1 MASVYPSSI
10 ACKLKI
16 GWPSGSEDFFFFI
29 MVTFCFAVFVYLFY
43 QFLVLSLFCFV
54 FVVVVAFLT
63 TGLIVNSLFPSKT
76 SLVKLVT
83 ILFFSHLYSIFFLL
97 IYLINLSYVSF
108 FFCHSCLSSAP
119 SGNVQ
124 YRREEV
130 TIWLAV
136 LSM

>member
-16 GWPSGSEDFFFFI
+16 GWPSGSEDFFFI
-29 MVTFCFAVFVYLFY
+29 MVTFCFAVFVYLFF
-43 QFLVLSLFCFV
+43 QFLVISFFGFV

-83 ILFFSHLYSIFFLL
+83 ILFFSHLYSIFFFLL
-97 IYLINLSYVSF
+97 IYFINLSYVSF
-108 FFCHSCLSSAP
+108 FLP
-119 SGNVQ
+119 
-124 YRREEV
+124 
-130 TIWLAV
+130 
-136 LSM
+136 

>member
-29 MVTFCFAVFVYLFY
+29 MVTFCFAVFVYLFF
-43 QFLVLSLFCFV
+43 QFLVISLFCFV

-76 SLVKLVT
+76 LLVKLVT
-83 ILFFSHLYSIFFLL
+83 ILFFSHLYSIFFFT
-97 IYLINLSYVSF
+97 YLFN
-108 FFCHSCLSSAP
+108 
-119 SGNVQ
+119 
-124 YRREEV
+124 
-130 TIWLAV
+130 
-136 LSM
+136 

>member
-1 MASVYPSSI
+1 
-10 ACKLKI
+10 
-16 GWPSGSEDFFFFI
+16 
-29 MVTFCFAVFVYLFY
+29 MVTFCFAVFIYLFFNFQSY
-43 QFLVLSLFCFV
+43 PCFV
-54 FVVVVAFLT
+54 LFVLLLLLFLT
-63 TGLIVNSLFPSKT
+63 TGLIANSLFPSKT

-83 ILFFSHLYSIFFLL
+83 NSLFYIFLL
-97 IYLINLSYVSF
+97 IYLINLSYVS

>member
-16 GWPSGSEDFFFFI
+16 GWPSGSEDFFFFFHYGYI
-29 MVTFCFAVFVYLFY
+29 LLCCVCIFVFSISSHILF
-43 QFLVLSLFCFV
+43 LFC

-83 ILFFSHLYSIFFLL
+83 ILFFSHLYSIFFFT
-97 IYLINLSYVSF
+97 YLFN
-108 FFCHSCLSSAP
+108 
-119 SGNVQ
+119 
-124 YRREEV
+124 
-130 TIWLAV
+130 
-136 LSM
+136 